1 MSEAF
6 LLQIRA
12 RLLPLGVAPAA
23 PRGGTAAAV
32 LVPLVR
38 RAGNLTVL
46 LTVRSATLADHAGQV
61 SLPGG
66 RVDAADR
73 DPVATAL
80 RETWEE
86 VGIAAHH
93 IDVLGCLPTVV
104 TGTGFVVTPVVGVVQ
119 APPELRLA
127 ASEVEEAFEIPLGLV
142 LDPANY
148 VAESAVLRGRPR
160 SYHVLSHAGRRIWG
174 ATAAI
179 LRSLSDAPNLQL
191 HREAS

>member
-1 MSEAF
+1 MTEAF

-12 RLLPLGVAPAA
+12 RLLPLGVAPLA
-23 PRGGTAAAV
+23 PRGGAAAAV

-38 RAGNLTVL
+38 RAGTLTVL
-46 LTVRSATLADHAGQV
+46 LTVRSATLADHAGQI

-66 RVDAADR
+66 RVDAGDR
-73 DPVATAL
+73 DLVATAL

-86 VGIAAHH
+86 VGIAAQHV
-93 IDVLGCLPTVV
+93 DVMGCLPTVF

-119 APPELRLA
+119 PPPELRLA
-127 ASEVEEAFEIPLGLV
+127 ATEVEEVFEVPLAFV
-142 LDPANY
+142 LDRANY
-148 VAESAVLRGRPR
+148 VSESAFLRGRR
-160 SYHVLSHAGRRIWG
+160 RDYHVLSHAGRRIWG

-179 LRSLSDAPNLQL
+179 LRSLTDFENPRQ